1 MNINEFIQPNN
12 PTYEERDNMLKSALE
27 EVGRIED
34 YNNIKEL
41 LGPQA
46 DITKIISPGKGKGT
60 KIGIIGG
67 GVAGLSSAF
76 ELRKLG
82 FNITIFEA
90 QKERVG
96 GRIYTYYF
104 DKDKK
109 IYGELGA
116 MRIPVSH
123 ETTWHY
129 IDIFGLETKPFVQ
142 ENENG
147 IIYIRNKRARNDP
160 EGRSVMKNIYPEFDL
175 STFEKNE
182 SWQEILSYALESE
195 LNKLDTST
203 KKEIL
208 QIKKE
213 YSPKVKELGALSTRE
228 VMEDKGLSQGAIE
241 LLSYLSPIIGY
252 FYYGSYIENLQD
264 QYIVNDYYR
273 YYIKGGLSNLPISFY
288 NSLISKNPKEY
299 TSISNSNLGKVNWK
313 NGRTVTGIYNID
325 EKKKIRIKYREEKSL
340 ETYCEDFD
348 YIICAIPFS
357 SLRNVEIYPKFT
369 PEKMQAIKE
378 VGYEAAQKTLLL
390 CNNSFWEEGDKNE
403 RIIGGSSSTDLIIS
417 SIWYPNNHLS
427 KNIEISKNKKRYKKY
442 KKYKSWSNPGVLLAS
457 YNLNLDAVRLGN
469 MDEKIRVELVKRQVE
484 QVHGLSRGYL
494 DSIVESYKTIEW
506 DHEQGF
512 YGGISHYKE
521 QQQSLFAY
529 ASEQSEYDGRVYFA
543 GEHISQTHAWIQGAL
558 STGMKAANRIAE
570 HYKYNLNKLL

>member
-1 MNINEFIQPNN
+1 MEINEFIQPNN

-27 EVGRIED
+27 EVERIED

-41 LGPQA
+41 LGPQE
-46 DITKIISPGKGKGT
+46 DITNIIPPGRGKGIKV
-60 KIGIIGG
+60 GIIGG

-82 FNITIFEA
+82 FNITIFEE

-109 IYGELGA
+109 MYGELGA

-123 ETTWHY
+123 GATWHY
-129 IDIFGLETKPFVQ
+129 IDTFGLETRPFVQ

-160 EGRSVMKNIYPEFDL
+160 EGRSVMKNIYPEFNL
-175 STFEKNE
+175 STSEKNI

-195 LNKLDTST
+195 LYKLDTST
-203 KKEIL
+203 RKELL

-213 YSPKVKELGALSTRE
+213 YSPKIKELGAISTRK
-228 VMEDKGLSQGAIE
+228 VMTGKGLSEGAIE
-241 LLSYLSPIIGY
+241 LLSYLAPLIGY
-252 FYYGSYIENLQD
+252 LYYGSYIENLQD

-273 YYIKGGLSNLPISFY
+273 YYIKGGLSKLPISFY

-299 TSISNSNLGKVNWK
+299 ISISNSNLGKVKWM
-313 NGRTVTGIYNID
+313 NGRTVTGIYKID
-325 EKKKIRIKYREEKSL
+325 EKNKVRIKYREGKSL

-357 SLRNVEIYPKFT
+357 SLRSVEIHPMFT

-378 VGYEAAQKTLLL
+378 LGYEAAQKTLFL
-390 CNNSFWEEGDKNE
+390 CNNSFWEEGNKNE
-403 RIIGGSSSTDLIIS
+403 RIIGGSSKTDLIIS

-427 KNIEISKNKKRYKKY
+427 KNKKKHKKHKN
-442 KKYKSWSNPGVLLAS
+442 YKSWSNQGVLLAS

-469 MDEKIRVELVKRQVE
+469 MDDKILVELVKRQVE
-484 QVHGLSRGYL
+484 QVHDLSRGYL
-494 DSIVESYKTIEW
+494 NSIVESYKTIEW

-512 YGGISHYKE
+512 YGGISHYREE
-521 QQQSLFAY
+521 QQNLFAY
-529 ASEQSEYDGRVYFA
+529 ASEQPEYDERVYFA

-570 HYKYNLNKLL
+570 HYKYKA